1 MNALAVLEKP
11 VIMPT
16 KLQRISV
23 ALDDEAYAKL
33 KELSRGSK
41 RSVANMAA
49 VLIEN
54 ALYPGG
60 RVLKPKEDNRGG
72 KREGAGRPKK
82 TDELVD
88 DAGEPKALEES
99 ERTMG
104 DRSGGEGAIDE

>member
-1 MNALAVLEKP
+1 MSRSAVLEKP
-11 VIMPT
+11 APMPT
-16 KLQRISV
+16 KHQRISV

-33 KELSRGSK
+33 KELSQDSK

-72 KREGAGRPKK
+72 KREGAGRPKSK
-82 TDELVD
+82 TDVPAIEGNAD
-88 DAGEPKALEES
+88 PTD
-99 ERTMG
+99 G
-104 DRSGGEGAIDE
+104 DRDPEAPSL